1 MLACCA
7 LGDKPVKNN
16 TGRPKQHQCHNRAA
30 LQLEALASV
39 SRIHNQVM
47 LPGKSASSSQ

>member
-1 MLACCA
+1 MLIRGAFR
-7 LGDKPVKNN
+7 DSQ
-16 TGRPKQHQCHNRAA
+16 TGPSEQKQPQPSLLKSC